1 LDTTCC
7 IVVNIVVRNISSL
20 VSAPPKITIDKK
32 LEDTI
37 IVNANKSAII
47 EVPFTCHP
55 QPKITWQYNG
65 GKLPNPHRMTHETI
79 YNMTA
84 LTVSR
89 AERGDTGSY
98 TVAIENPHGKVS
110 ATVKVQVIGEWQSD
124 LLPGTLLLLC
134 REVAFFVCVPSRV
147 REY

>member
-1 LDTTCC
+1 MTHSMQAYLSMCYVPV
-7 IVVNIVVRNISSL
+7 INIPL
-20 VSAPPKITIDKK
+20 YLLSAPPKIMIDKK

-55 QPKITWQYNG
+55 APKITWQYNG

-79 YNMTA
+79 YSMTA
-84 LTVSR
+84 LTISR

-98 TVAIENPHGKVS
+98 SVVIENPHGKVT
-110 ATVKVQVIGEWQSD
+110 ATVKVQVIGKWESTCF
-124 LLPGTLLLLC
+124 TLC
-134 REVAFFVCVPSRV
+134 CFVQNL
-147 REY
+147 

>member
-1 LDTTCC
+1 
-7 IVVNIVVRNISSL
+7 
-20 VSAPPKITIDKK
+20 
-32 LEDTI
+32 
-37 IVNANKSAII
+37 
-47 EVPFTCHP
+47 
-55 QPKITWQYNG
+55 
-65 GKLPNPHRMTHETI
+65 MTHETI

-134 REVAFFVCVPSRV
+134 REVAFLFVCH
-147 REY
+147 RECVNINLAMCSQCIFNS